1 MKPLD
6 VVTVVGN
13 TNFDTKQA
21 DPIAPGI
28 VLGVTEMDGR
38 KPSLLVIT
46 ALDGGG
52 DAGLVGAPLR
62 DLPHVDDD
70 ATGTYRWREYSPSD
84 FNPAEP
90 EPAVSGAGDGQAA
103 GTPPA

>member
-1 MKPLD
+1 MKALD

-13 TNFDTKQA
+13 KRFDTKQA
-21 DPIAPGI
+21 EPIAPGI
-28 VLGVTEMDGR
+28 VLAVTEAEGR
-38 KPSLLVIT
+38 KPSLLVVT
-46 ALDGGG
+46 AMDGGEG
-52 DAGLVGAPLR
+52 IGLVGAPLR

-70 ATGTYRWREYSPSD
+70 PTGTFRWREYDPAD

-90 EPAVSGAGDGQAA
+90 DPAVSGAGSGQAE